1 VILTVTDAAG
11 NSSTCS
17 ANVTVVGEVP
27 SCTINA
33 IPGVGPYTGGPATTI
48 YLGYGPQN
56 VTLSGTASGGTAFTY
71 SWSPSTGLSCS
82 DCAAPVFTPT
92 AEGNYD
98 FTLTVTNEFGCSST
112 CTITICVLDIRVPGT
127 NGKKVYL
134 CHVPPGNPGNP
145 QTLSISVNAV
155 PSHLGNHE
163 GDQLGAC
170 DQSCD
175 NLKTSITAGEL
186 VDSHDHEFS
195 AIIYPNPTTSEFKVI
210 VESESSEPAS
220 VLIYDLSGKILEEIK
235 DVVVEEEFTTGSDLK
250 AGIYIMKI
258 QQGEHIQ
265 NVRIV
270 KQR

>member
-1 VILTVTDAAG
+1 M
-11 NSSTCS
+11 
-17 ANVTVVGEVP
+17 
-27 SCTINA
+27 
-33 IPGVGPYTGGPATTI
+33 
-48 YLGYGPQN
+48 
-56 VTLSGTASGGTAFTY
+56 
-71 SWSPSTGLSCS
+71 SCS

-92 AEGNYD
+92 AEGNYT

-112 CTITICVLDIRVPGT
+112 CTITICALDIRVPGT

-155 PSHLGNHE
+155 PAHIPGHE
-163 GDQLGAC
+163 GDHLGAC

-186 VDSHDHEFS
+186 ITTHDGEFS
-195 AIIYPNPTTSEFKVI
+195 AIIYPNPSASDFRI
-210 VESESSEPAS
+210 SVESESTEPLS
-220 VLIYDLSGKILEEIK
+220 VRIYDLTGKVMEQMEEIVP
-235 DVVVEEEFTTGSDLK
+235 DQEIIIGNDLES
-250 AGIYIMKI
+250 GIYIMKI
-258 QQGEHIQ
+258 QQGAHNQ